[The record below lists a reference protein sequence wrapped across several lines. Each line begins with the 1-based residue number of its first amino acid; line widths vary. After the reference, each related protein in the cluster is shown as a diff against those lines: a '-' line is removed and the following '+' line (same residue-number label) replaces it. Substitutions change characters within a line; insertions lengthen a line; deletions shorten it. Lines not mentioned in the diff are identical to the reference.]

1 VIDIIDN
8 SEVTVSSTSAA
19 GVREQ
24 KLSANQQ
31 TEPSSDYI
39 RTEFPTFFAENVTH
53 TLTEFFVA
61 LLPADPRIEHIYWD
75 WDESNVLRVW
85 IVIPEPDFSLESPIY
100 DAQMKF
106 MESFP
111 KYDCD
116 FYVIYRFGK
125 SDDSIRPQNAKLV
138 K

>member
-1 VIDIIDN
+1 MIDVIDN

-24 KLSANQQ
+24 RLSANQQ
-31 TEPSSDYI
+31 TEPSSDSI
-39 RTEFPTFFAENVTH
+39 RTDFRTFFAENVTH

-125 SDDSIRPQNAKLV
+125 TDDSIRPQNAKLV

>member
-1 VIDIIDN
+1 MIDIIDN
-8 SEVTVSSTSAA
+8 SEVTVSSTSVA

-39 RTEFPTFFAENVTH
+39 RTKFPTFFAENVTH

-125 SDDSIRPQNAKLV
+125 TDDSIRPQNAKLV

>member
-39 RTEFPTFFAENVTH
+39 RTKFPTFFAENVTH
-53 TLTEFFVA
+53 TLTEFFVG

-75 WDESNVLRVW
+75 WDETNVYGHYSALKNASYNARYKPRTLFTIGSTNWKRRIWLRSG
-85 IVIPEPDFSLESPIY
+85 IALAST
-100 DAQMKF
+100 
-106 MESFP
+106 
-111 KYDCD
+111 
-116 FYVIYRFGK
+116 
-125 SDDSIRPQNAKLV
+125 
-138 K
+138 